1 MNTNAKSKI
10 VLKRLVSMLD
20 KVAATVAVLAF
31 GVFVTGSPTQFIWA
45 SVGLLVAFATWGVAT
60 WIAAEAGIDGR

>member
-1 MNTNAKSKI
+1 MNTKEEV
-10 VLKRLVSMLD
+10 VLKRLVKLLD

-31 GVFVTGSPTQFIWA
+31 GVFATGEPTQFVWA
-45 SVGLLVAFATWGVAT
+45 AMGIGVALITWGVAT